1 MARLLLGAPVA
12 AALTE
17 ELTLRAA
24 ALRAAGVVPTLRV
37 LRVGEQPDDLLY
49 ESVAAKRCE
58 RIGIEVQRV
67 TLPAECERETLLD
80 AVRAVNADPGVHGCL
95 LLRPLPDYD
104 AEAAAC
110 ALLNPAKD
118 VDGMTAGS
126 MAAVFTGA
134 GIGFAPCT
142 AEAVI
147 ALLEGSGVELEGKRA
162 VVIGRSLVIGRPLA
176 MLLLGKN
183 ATVTVCHTRTR
194 DLGSVCRSAEL
205 LVAAAGRPGLVPGD
219 WIAPGQTVVDVGV
232 HVLEDGSLCGDVRFD
247 EAETVAGAVTPVPGG
262 VGAVTTTVLAK
273 HVIEAAEAKYREE
286 LNYGDERDV

>member
-1 MARLLLGAPVA
+1 MARLLRGAPVA
-12 AALTE
+12 EALTE
-17 ELTLRAA
+17 ALSERAA
-24 ALRAAGVVPTLRV
+24 ALRAAGVVPTLRI

-49 ESVAAKRCE
+49 ENVAARRCE

-67 TLPAECERETLLD
+67 TLPADCGREALLD
-80 AVRAVNADPGVHGCL
+80 AVRAVNADPAVHGCL
-95 LLRPLPDYD
+95 LLRPLADWD
-104 AEAAAC
+104 TETAAC
-110 ALLNPAKD
+110 ALLDPAKD

-134 GIGFAPCT
+134 GVGFAPCT

-176 MLLLGKN
+176 MLLLQGN

-194 DLGSVCRSAEL
+194 ELAEICRGAEL

-247 EAETVAGAVTPVPGG
+247 EAAAVAEAVTPVPGG

-273 HVIEAAEAKYREE
+273 HVIEAAEQQTGRYY
-286 LNYGDERDV
+286 YGDE